1 MNNLEASVST
11 ETLSDSRGHNGVHSK
26 LRYCFAAVR
35 DACIN
40 CGGSLQEPDEEQKP
54 GEYFD
59 ADCVAAR

>member
-1 MNNLEASVST
+1 M
-11 ETLSDSRGHNGVHSK
+11 LSDSRGHNGVHSK

-54 GEYFD
+54 GEYFE